1 LRNSDRQ
8 EEGAVAMT
16 LPVTPDQRRAIMR
29 RVFAMLGTVFLLL
42 GVAGYAVAGAFVLI
56 ENGSGRSAKADGV
69 IVKADYRA
77 LIQFTTASGQ
87 QVQFR
92 NSVNST
98 SNTEGDHVPVVYDP
112 AKPQEAAVD
121 AFAGRWFFPG
131 LFGIIASPF
140 LLVGLSF
147 AIVAR
152 FQRQRLPRDLAA

>member
-1 LRNSDRQ
+1 
-8 EEGAVAMT
+8 MT
-16 LPVTPDQRRAIMR
+16 LPVTPDQRRAILR

-42 GVAGYAVAGAFVLI
+42 GVAGYAVAGALVLI

-98 SNTEGDHVPVVYDP
+98 SNNEGDHVPVVYDP
-112 AKPQEAAVD
+112 AKPQDAAVD

-140 LLVGLSF
+140 LLVGLGFTIANLVMRRS
-147 AIVAR
+147 ARTGLVA
-152 FQRQRLPRDLAA
+152 